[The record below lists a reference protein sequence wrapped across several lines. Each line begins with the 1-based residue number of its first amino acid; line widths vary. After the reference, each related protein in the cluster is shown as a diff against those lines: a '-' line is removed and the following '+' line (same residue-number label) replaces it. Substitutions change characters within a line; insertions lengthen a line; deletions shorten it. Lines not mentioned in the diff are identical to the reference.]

1 MSTQFAHGVIVD
13 KWAGKS
19 LTKVDSVVKNAVL
32 VFGLVAATALC
43 AQISIPLPFTPVPL
57 TLQTFAVLA
66 GAGALGAQRAVIS
79 QVLYI
84 VAAIAG
90 APILAPQTD
99 GSHTVGLDVAQLPT
113 LGYLIGFIVSS
124 AVVGT
129 LANRGGTRN
138 SVSTLASFVL
148 GSAVIYLIG
157 ATWLAHVF
165 EMDASTAFAN
175 GVRPFLIGDVIK
187 AVAAGAILPSLW
199 KLVRD

>member
-32 VFGLVAATALC
+32 VFGLVVVTALC

-66 GAGALGAQRAVIS
+66 GAGALGAQRAVIA

-90 APILAPQTD
+90 APVLAPQTD

-129 LANRGGTRN
+129 LANRGGTRKPI
-138 SVSTLASFVL
+138 STLVSFIV
-148 GSAVIYLIG
+148 GSAIIYLLG
-157 ATWLAHVF
+157 ATWLAHSLNW
-165 EMDASTAFAN
+165 DASTAFAN
-175 GVRPFLIGDVIK
+175 GVQPFLIGDVIK